1 MKVTII
7 ICIICIIGMHG
18 HSQPA
23 ELSMGQTTGKTYQ
36 GQYTYFSNETNQPY
50 TGILYAKY
58 PNGNYLSRQE
68 FKNGIGNG
76 TWTNYYENGH
86 ISEQGTYVDN
96 RVEGAIKK
104 YYDTGILKSE
114 GIYREWRIRVGEWK
128 YYDAEGQ
135 LKEIINH
142 GAYGDFRDVDGYY
155 QRGEIS
161 KAYYEKLKKS
171 N

>member
-1 MKVTII
+1 MKAVILI
-7 ICIICIIGMHG
+7 GIFCSICMHV

-23 ELSMGQTTGKTYQ
+23 ELSMSQTTGKTYQ
-36 GQYTYFSNETNQPY
+36 GKYTYFSNETNQPY

-58 PNGNYLSRQE
+58 PNGNYISRQD

-76 TWTNYYENGH
+76 SWTNYYENGN

-96 RVEGAIKK
+96 RVEGPIIK
-104 YYDTGILKSE
+104 YYDTGIIKSK
-114 GIYREWRIRVGEWK
+114 GMYREWRIRIGEWE
-128 YYDAEGQ
+128 YYDTGGQ

-142 GAYGDFRDVDGYY
+142 GDYGDYRDVEVYYRDGD
-155 QRGEIS
+155 IS

-171 N
+171 K